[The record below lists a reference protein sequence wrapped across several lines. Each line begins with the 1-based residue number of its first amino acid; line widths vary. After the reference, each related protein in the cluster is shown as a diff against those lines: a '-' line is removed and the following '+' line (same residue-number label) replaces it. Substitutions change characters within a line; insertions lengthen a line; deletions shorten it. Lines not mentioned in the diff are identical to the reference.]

1 MSISP
6 ELGQL
11 GPTIQLH
18 VLDKWERAGDGEDS
32 QCWPATAVG
41 AWDMGKVGDD
51 QTVGVCS
58 VALQAD

>member
-18 VLDKWERAGDGEDS
+18 VLDRWNVLVTKDL

-41 AWDMGKVGDD
+41 AWDMGEVGDD